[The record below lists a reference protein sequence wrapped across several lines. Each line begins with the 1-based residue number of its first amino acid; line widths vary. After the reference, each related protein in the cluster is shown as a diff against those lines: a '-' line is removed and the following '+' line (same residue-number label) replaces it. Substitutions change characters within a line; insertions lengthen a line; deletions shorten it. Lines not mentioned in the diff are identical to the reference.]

1 MLAAVHGK
9 RKIATFR
16 RQCLLE
22 LGTHAWAFL
31 SVLVHRCPNGRWEE
45 PCSEL
50 FGLLERHGE
59 DALRAAFARCVEAK
73 TFQVDA
79 VRAALAEVAA

>member
-1 MLAAVHGK
+1 MHGR

-31 SVLVHRCPNGRWEE
+31 GVLVHRCPNGRWEE
-45 PCSEL
+45 PCSDL
-50 FGLLERHGE
+50 FDLLTLHGD
-59 DALRAAFARCVEAK
+59 DALRTAFARCVAAEA
-73 TFQVDA
+73 FHVDA
-79 VRAALAEVAA
+79 VRRALAEVA